1 MKIRY
6 INQQNKSDSMNG
18 AVIEESVKL
27 AELLNNKRNEPPFL
41 GELSGSNGYHIEFGI
56 GGDIGCVQFSRMDGD
71 PPYLMAVSTNPP
83 IKSGYVEF
91 LISNTPTPFAARYII
106 SFDEL
111 KEVVLHF
118 MKTGE
123 RSNRVSWQELDP
135 RALKEDAERQSK
147 PR

>member
-1 MKIRY
+1 MKVQY
-6 INQQNKSDSMNG
+6 ANQQNKLDPMNG

-27 AELLNNKRNEPPFL
+27 AELLNSKRNEPPFL
-41 GELSGSNGYHIEFGI
+41 GELSGDNGYHIEFGI
-56 GGDIGCVQFSRMDGD
+56 GGDIGCVQFSSMDGD

-83 IKSGYVEF
+83 MKCGYVEF

-111 KEVVLHF
+111 KEIALHF

-123 RSNRVSWQELDP
+123 RSNRVLWQELNP
-135 RALKEDAERQSK
+135 RAVKEDAER
-147 PR
+147 RNLN

>member
-1 MKIRY
+1 
-6 INQQNKSDSMNG
+6 
-18 AVIEESVKL
+18 
-27 AELLNNKRNEPPFL
+27 
-41 GELSGSNGYHIEFGI
+41 
-56 GGDIGCVQFSRMDGD
+56 
-71 PPYLMAVSTNPP
+71 MAVSTNPP

-123 RSNRVSWQELDP
+123 RSDMVLWQELDP
-135 RALKEDAERQSK
+135 RAVKEDAER
-147 PR
+147 RDLN